1 LLLFQE
7 GIDRLAYECPSCGR
21 AQTQN
26 GACPLD
32 ATRMEPREDGVDV
45 AVHRTLAHGGFVR
58 ALTSERH
65 ELGPVEGIAA
75 LLRY

>member
-1 LLLFQE
+1 LLFQE
-7 GIDRLAYECPSCGR
+7 GAERPAFECPSCGR

-32 ATRMEPREDGVDV
+32 ATRMEQRHDAVDL
-45 AVHRTLAHGGFVR
+45 AVHRTLAHGGAVR
-58 ALTSERH
+58 ALNRERP